1 MPRYI
6 SKPVNA
12 YVLLVDDYHYGLAD
26 PVRVIKSERPSG
38 MLHRRPRSD
47 GSRLIDHRQMIS
59 AEHGLDSS
67 GKYVVLDSVTAAVD

>member
-6 SKPVNA
+6 SKPGNA
-12 YVLLVDDYHYGLAD
+12 YVLLVDDNHYVLAD
-26 PVRVIKSERPSG
+26 QIRVIKSERPSG
-38 MLHRRPRSD
+38 MLHWKPRSD

-67 GKYVVLDSVTAAVD
+67 GKYVVLDLVTAAAD